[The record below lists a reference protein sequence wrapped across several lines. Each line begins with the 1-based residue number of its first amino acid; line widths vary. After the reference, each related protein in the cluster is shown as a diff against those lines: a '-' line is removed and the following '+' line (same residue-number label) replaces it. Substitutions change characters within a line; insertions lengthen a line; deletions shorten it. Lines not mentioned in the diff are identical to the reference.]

1 MIRTARIAT
10 ATMAATALLVS
21 GCGSDSS
28 KSKISAGAGGGGSA
42 TGTSSST
49 SAGTSPSASAST
61 ATGAKSTVASKLILA
76 GPPEFKT
83 RPDGIPGLQKN
94 YGVTFQS
101 FKTTDTGGPITVG
114 ALKNRQVDA
123 ADLFTTDPAIKANK
137 FVVLTD
143 PKNNFRAQN
152 VLPLVNKTKA
162 TAGVKKV
169 LDFISSK
176 ITTADLINFNTKVT
190 VDKADPDATARA
202 FVQSLKAPTGNAAK
216 GASLVVGSANFNENV
231 VLADVY
237 ADALQAAG
245 AKITKKLN
253 IGSREKY
260 MPALKDG
267 SIDLIPEYSG
277 VLLDYFDK
285 GATGSSSAAVFA
297 ALPKALPSSLTVLAQ
312 SSAEDRDAI
321 VVTAQTAQKYGLTS
335 IADLAKSAG

>member
-28 KSKISAGAGGGGSA
+28 KSKASAGAGGGGGATSA
-42 TGTSSST
+42 SSSASGST
-49 SAGTSPSASAST
+49 SAST

-101 FKTTDTGGPITVG
+101 FKTTDTGGPITVT

-152 VLPLVNKTKA
+152 VLPLVNKKKA

-169 LDFISSK
+169 LDFVSSK
-176 ITTADLINFNTKVT
+176 ITTTDLINFNTKVG

-202 FVQSLKAPTGNAAK
+202 FVQSLKVPAGNAAK
-216 GASLVVGSANFNENV
+216 GASLVVGSANFPENV

-253 IGSREKY
+253 IGSRETY
-260 MPALKDG
+260 IPALKDG

-277 VLLDYFDK
+277 VLLQYFDK
-285 GATGSSSAAVFA
+285 ASTASSSAAVFA
-297 ALPKALPSSLTVLAQ
+297 ALPKALPASLTVLPQ

>member
-10 ATMAATALLVS
+10 ASMAATALLVS

-28 KSKISAGAGGGGSA
+28 KSKTSAGASGGGA
-42 TGTSSST
+42 SSST
-49 SAGTSPSASAST
+49 SSSTSPSASAST
-61 ATGAKSTVASKLILA
+61 ATGAKSTVASKLIFA

-83 RPDGIPGLQKN
+83 RPDGIPGLQQN

-101 FKTTDTGGPITVG
+101 FKTTDTGGPVTVT

-152 VLPLVNKTKA
+152 VLPLVNKKKA

-169 LDFISSK
+169 LDFVSSK

-202 FVQSLKAPTGNAAK
+202 FVQSLKAPTGAAK

-231 VLADVY
+231 VLADIY

-253 IGSREKY
+253 IGSRETY
-260 MPALKDG
+260 IPALKDG

-277 VLLDYFDK
+277 VLLQYFDK
-285 GATGSSSAAVFA
+285 ASTASSAAAVFA
-297 ALPKALPSSLTVLAQ
+297 ALPKALPASLTVLSQ